1 MLSVSIKFLWKRIV
15 FFFYTKKKWQNC
27 CFHNNFTISKPKN
40 YIPNSLFPFSYYT
53 LIYSMSYSKYVWEA
67 LQQWIKQ
74 HTLFLIPF
82 FFYPFSSTLF
92 LLPFFSSL
100 KIFFPT
106 IFSKEPP
113 PKSLL
118 QSNQW
123 LFTNYIL
130 PAFTQNA
137 TLFTNL
143 GLKCKHYG
151 LKCNFL
157 KKKTFMLYLLPKYDF
172 ITLQL

>member
-74 HTLFLIPF
+74 HTLFL
-82 FFYPFSSTLF
+82 
-92 LLPFFSSL
+92 LPFFSSL

-123 LFTNYIL
+123 LFTSYIL
-130 PAFTQNA
+130 PVFTQNA

-157 KKKTFMLYLLPKYDF
+157 KKTDIYAILNTKICLYNFTAIKF
-172 ITLQL
+172 